1 MASAVS
7 PFFFGCSQNVVKPPD
22 SPEVSEL
29 GGVNSGNS
37 NLENGTT
44 YWGPVTEKPDQ
55 FSILNDGSLNQ
66 DGFQ

>member
-1 MASAVS
+1 MKYVFIRDHRGAFPVDLMCRS
-7 PFFFGCSQNVVKPPD
+7 
-22 SPEVSEL
+22 L
-29 GGVNSGNS
+29 GVGNSGNS